1 MHTHVQ
7 FVYKLHTNSNIDIYI
22 YEHARNLISW
32 QKPHCTITERCE
44 WSYYNCIAFYFQN
57 NHQKNDD
64 SNADVLAS
72 KFQIFYALYWYSW
85 LAFICTDLKHKTAHI
100 VSKIFGFM
108 CATGLV
114 WFINLSTESF
124 QFFELVCQSGKFC
137 YCVFFSTLVIF
148 SISWVVVLHYI
159 FNSSLLGFWIEFYRK
174 WTWQQLIME
183 FLKTW
188 TKTRKFIQQYWN
200 IVVEPW

>member
-1 MHTHVQ
+1 MNVLGHDSVITGIHAYTCTVRLQIAHT
-7 FVYKLHTNSNIDIYI
+7 FRNRNI

-57 NHQKNDD
+57 NHQKNND

-72 KFQIFYALYWYSW
+72 KFQIFYALYWYSC

-100 VSKIFGFM
+100 LSKIFGFM

-114 WFINLSTESF
+114 WFINLSTEIKVS
-124 QFFELVCQSGKFC
+124 
-137 YCVFFSTLVIF
+137 
-148 SISWVVVLHYI
+148 
-159 FNSSLLGFWIEFYRK
+159 NSSNSCANQASFVIAFFLYSRNIQY
-174 WTWQQLIME
+174 IMACSAPLH
-183 FLKTW
+183 F
-188 TKTRKFIQQYWN
+188 Q
-200 IVVEPW
+200 